1 MGTVM
6 RTWTATTTVDA
17 PPEAVLDVLTDPQS
31 CARWAPVDFEVS
43 DLDAKRLAPGTR
55 PRVSGRIAGVEVG
68 FDVEVLEADPARL
81 QLRCDGPVAIDVRYD
96 LAPARSGSAVKAS
109 VGVKPGRGLRSRIL
123 AEATGA
129 LLRAGALNHALD
141 RIGRECTAVA
151 A

>member
-1 MGTVM
+1 M

-17 PPEAVLDVLTDPQS
+17 PPEAVLDVLTDPGA

-43 DLDAKRLAPGTR
+43 DLAAKRLEPGCR

-96 LAPARSGSAVKAS
+96 LEPAESGSEVRAS
-109 VGVKPGRGLRSRIL
+109 VGVKPGRGIRGRIL

-129 LLRAGALNHALD
+129 LLRAGALNQALS
-141 RIGRECTAVA
+141 RIGRECVA
-151 A
+151 PA